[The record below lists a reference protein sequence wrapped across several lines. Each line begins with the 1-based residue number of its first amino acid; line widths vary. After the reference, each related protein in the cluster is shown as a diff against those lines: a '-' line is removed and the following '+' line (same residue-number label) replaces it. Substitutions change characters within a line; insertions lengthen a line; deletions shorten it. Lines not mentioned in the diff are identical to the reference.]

1 MSLMPLFNGRKNH
14 ARRVQNPSP
23 AATITHQSQTNQDP
37 PPTKNITHKSQTSRG
52 LQDPYNP
59 SHEFYLETRRS
70 LIAPALSFP
79 HEPPSLAQVEFE
91 TTPEAHVFRANL
103 HGYKKEEVKVQV
115 EDDRVLKITGEK
127 KIVQKGYD
135 NWHHFH
141 RRIGKFSTAFNLP
154 DDARVDKVKS
164 SMENGVLIV
173 TVPKK
178 GANKSNNKTA
188 KMSLMPLFNGRKNHA
203 RRVQNP
209 SPAATITHQ
218 SQTNQDPPPTKN
230 ITHKSQTSRGLQD
243 PYNPSHEFYLETRR
257 SLIAPA
263 LSFPHEPPSLAQVE
277 FETTPEAHVFRA
289 NLHGYK
295 KEEVKVQ
302 VEDDRVLKITGE
314 KKIVQKG
321 YDNWHHFHRRIGK
334 FSTAFNLPDDAR
346 VDKVKSSMENGV
358 LIVTV
363 PKKGANKSNVR
374 TVRIF

>member
-79 HEPPSLAQVEFE
+79 HEPPSLAQVEFK

-103 HGYKKEEVKVQV
+103 HGYKKEEVKV
-115 EDDRVLKITGEK
+115 R
-127 KIVQKGYD
+127 
-135 NWHHFH
+135 
-141 RRIGKFSTAFNLP
+141 
-154 DDARVDKVKS
+154 
-164 SMENGVLIV
+164 
-173 TVPKK
+173 
-178 GANKSNNKTA
+178 
-188 KMSLMPLFNGRKNHA
+188 
-203 RRVQNP
+203 
-209 SPAATITHQ
+209 
-218 SQTNQDPPPTKN
+218 
-230 ITHKSQTSRGLQD
+230 
-243 PYNPSHEFYLETRR
+243 
-257 SLIAPA
+257 
-263 LSFPHEPPSLAQVE
+263 
-277 FETTPEAHVFRA
+277 
-289 NLHGYK
+289 
-295 KEEVKVQ
+295 